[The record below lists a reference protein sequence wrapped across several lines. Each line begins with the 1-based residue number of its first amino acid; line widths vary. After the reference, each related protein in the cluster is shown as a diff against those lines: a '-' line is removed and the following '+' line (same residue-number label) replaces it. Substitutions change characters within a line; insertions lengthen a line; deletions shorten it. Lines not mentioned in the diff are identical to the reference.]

1 MNSVDDVF
9 AVLILIAVIA
19 IGIVAIF
26 GDNKS
31 PEYIISHP
39 EPGVTCYKKR
49 GVNAISCLREVRTQ
63 ETCK

>member
-1 MNSVDDVF
+1 MNSVDEVF
-9 AVLILIAVIA
+9 TTLILIAVIA

-49 GVNAISCLREVRTQ
+49 GVDAISCLRETPVR
-63 ETCK
+63 EACK